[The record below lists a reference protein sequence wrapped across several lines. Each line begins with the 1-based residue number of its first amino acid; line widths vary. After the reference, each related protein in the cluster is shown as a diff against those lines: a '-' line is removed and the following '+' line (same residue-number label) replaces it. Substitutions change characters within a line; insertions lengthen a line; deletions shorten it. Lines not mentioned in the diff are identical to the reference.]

1 MNNKKKVYYFIQ
13 AFISV
18 WGIES
23 LVNIGAQNIIGL
35 VILVALYLFYRMEA
49 DYSKNV
55 HSKLSPIIA
64 GIFGIL
70 YTFYNCSMIKSQ
82 YDNRLF
88 QLIVLFVVF
97 MGIFFLIYHAINAVF
112 TWYRTG
118 KAYGFMYT
126 DSYANRKDDSV
137 FFANIDKLD
146 VNLECEFKELSGI
159 EFINKA
165 YNKIVKRL
173 LFGIKKVISR
183 RVFLCSF
190 IICLIFWLPGYLYE
204 YPGIITPDSINQIEQ
219 TLGLVPL
226 SNHHPI
232 AHTLLIGLC
241 LRPVYAV
248 TGNINTAI
256 GFYTLVQMILMALIV
271 AYSINTLRLIGL
283 RLRWVYLALLFYTII
298 PFQWVYMVTM
308 WKDVLFAG
316 FVMLFA
322 ASFIRLVSIDVSRYG
337 FDVISAGDRVSNSAF
352 TGRKREFLEVQGCT
366 FIIHFIAC
374 VGTALYRNNGL
385 YAFFLMIPFMCIW
398 GLKALKKR
406 KSMLITWGL
415 AFMTIIVIR
424 YPVMSVCSVVQPD
437 FVESLSI
444 PIQLFCRVLV
454 EDKDLGAEDTQMV
467 DKIIDTT
474 YIHELYAYDFADNMK
489 ELFKAGHPDY
499 LQEHIWEYAGLWI
512 RTGLKYP
519 GLYIDEYKNMTYG
532 YWYPDNPKGEDYYVV
547 AENDG
552 VCDNALGIQRKW
564 LIYGLPANLWLK
576 TREIGIKLSDML
588 PGYGILYCMGS
599 TFFLLCISIGI
610 ILSGKKRGIVMPLL
624 LVFFGVCTVLIAT
637 PVAAD
642 FRYSYFMTMMIPFI
656 ITIPAFNLEK
666 K

>member
-23 LVNIGAQNIIGL
+23 LVNIGAQNIIGF
-35 VILVALYLFYRMEA
+35 VILAALYLFYRMEA

-55 HSKLSPIIA
+55 HSKLSLIIA

-82 YDNRLF
+82 YDNKLF

-126 DSYANRKDDSV
+126 DSYANRKGDSV

-165 YNKIVKRL
+165 DNKIVKRL

-271 AYSINTLRLIGL
+271 AYSINTLRLIEL

-322 ASFIRLVSIDVSRYG
+322 ASFIRLV
-337 FDVISAGDRVSNSAF
+337 VSNSP
-352 TGRKREFLEVQGCT
+352 GCDL
-366 FIIHFIAC
+366 IIHFIAC

-406 KSMLITWGL
+406 KSMLN
-415 AFMTIIVIR
+415 
-424 YPVMSVCSVVQPD
+424 
-437 FVESLSI
+437 SLS
-444 PIQLFCRVLV
+444 VL
-454 EDKDLGAEDTQMV
+454 
-467 DKIIDTT
+467 
-474 YIHELYAYDFADNMK
+474 
-489 ELFKAGHPDY
+489 
-499 LQEHIWEYAGLWI
+499 
-512 RTGLKYP
+512 
-519 GLYIDEYKNMTYG
+519 
-532 YWYPDNPKGEDYYVV
+532 KG
-547 AENDG
+547 
-552 VCDNALGIQRKW
+552 I
-564 LIYGLPANLWLK
+564 
-576 TREIGIKLSDML
+576 
-588 PGYGILYCMGS
+588 
-599 TFFLLCISIGI
+599 
-610 ILSGKKRGIVMPLL
+610 
-624 LVFFGVCTVLIAT
+624 
-637 PVAAD
+637 
-642 FRYSYFMTMMIPFI
+642 
-656 ITIPAFNLEK
+656 
-666 K
+666 